1 MPLADA
7 VVTFKRVGAYLR
19 VERSATACTT
29 SPPGR
34 PGASRVGGSSRIR
47 FAIEPVSNARLHAVT
62 HPGHYTKNVVYREV
76 LSTETGT

>member
-29 SPPGR
+29 SPPG
-34 PGASRVGGSSRIR
+34 ASRVGDSSRIR

-76 LSTETGT
+76 LTGSTETGA